1 MTRTACTMHHARESQ
16 AAAGMN
22 TARFA
27 RSCSRVLTW
36 GPAIDGRLVVI
47 AAVVVYLT
55 LIATGRLVWKV
66 DLWPSLGVPSGPSLF
81 FDARNLT
88 AAWESSRLGYDPLY
102 ENPRDPTGRP
112 LMYLRPWLLFGAL
125 GLDQSH
131 TIIVGIVLVSAMFMS
146 LIVLAGRVPVGT
158 GVVLAFAACSP
169 AVMLAVER
177 ANMDIAL
184 FSLISIAL
192 LLWRT
197 VPVAAAM
204 LSPMFI
210 TVAATAKLYPIF
222 GLPAFVVAR
231 NRTAARAALVC
242 GGVFAV
248 YCIYSF
254 KDIVH
259 VAHIATQ
266 GELFSYGARIL
277 PAHLYH
283 QVGADR
289 WAGPPALKQLL
300 AALPLGFLALAI
312 VVRVRRRIGPSV
324 SEPLPMTATLLGLHV
339 GALIYLGTFVT
350 ANNFDYRLVFL
361 LLTLPQLFGWA
372 AMPDHRLSSLA
383 ATALLSIVTLL
394 WVGSLSER
402 LHLWDEL
409 ASWIV
414 AGELT
419 ALLAVTLLPVGSIR
433 QTIMV
438 DLPSVGSPS
447 TS

>member
-1 MTRTACTMHHARESQ
+1 
-16 AAAGMN
+16 
-22 TARFA
+22 
-27 RSCSRVLTW
+27 
-36 GPAIDGRLVVI
+36 
-47 AAVVVYLT
+47 
-55 LIATGRLVWKV
+55 
-66 DLWPSLGVPSGPSLF
+66 
-81 FDARNLT
+81 
-88 AAWESSRLGYDPLY
+88 
-102 ENPRDPTGRP
+102 
-112 LMYLRPWLLFGAL
+112 
-125 GLDQSH
+125 
-131 TIIVGIVLVSAMFMS
+131 
-146 LIVLAGRVPVGT
+146 
-158 GVVLAFAACSP
+158 
-169 AVMLAVER
+169 
-177 ANMDIAL
+177 MDIAL

-197 VPVAAAM
+197 VPVAAAAM

-210 TVAATAKLYPIF
+210 TVPQRRNCYPIF
-222 GLPAFVVAR
+222 GCPPSSSREIELPHGQHLY
-231 NRTAARAALVC
+231 AAVS
-242 GGVFAV
+242 FAV

-259 VAHIATQ
+259 VAHICDTRRAV
-266 GELFSYGARIL
+266 LVRSANSARASL
-277 PAHLYH
+277 SPGGRRS
-283 QVGADR
+283 VG
-289 WAGPPALKQLL
+289 GPPALKQLL
-300 AALPLGFLALAI
+300 AALPLGFLAMAI

-324 SEPLPMTATLLGLHV
+324 SEPLPMTATAARPSRWSAHLPR
-339 GALIYLGTFVT
+339 TFVT